1 MISKAALK
9 MLYASAALGLMV
21 GGSALTATAQDTTE
35 DTAEDA
41 TETVVPAAPAVDPA
55 DAYSRVL
62 QQIADTQA
70 STDQRRLYLQKQQEQ
85 IAALRSQLASM
96 DDTKAAI
103 RPLVVE
109 MAASVEKEMIQDVP
123 FKVVERFARLDR
135 LKEDL
140 GDEAAPISSLFRQA
154 INLYDIEVIA
164 GNSIEAY
171 SGDHPTEP
179 GTRLAACDEDLN
191 SSECDLP
198 DELREEL
205 PEGATQVEREDL
217 RDNLK
222 DGAYVHFGR
231 LSLIY
236 LQHDSSEAWRWDKTT
251 EAWVQMSGSDVL
263 DARRAVRIARGESA
277 PGVILSPI
285 RIDG

>member
-1 MISKAALK
+1 VVISKAARKLL
-9 MLYASAALGLMV
+9 MAGAALGLLT
-21 GGSALTATAQDTTE
+21 GGLAVTATAQDNSQDNAVQTS
-35 DTAEDA
+35 D
-41 TETVVPAAPAVDPA
+41 PAAT
-55 DAYSRVL
+55 YSRLL
-62 QQIADTQA
+62 QHITDLQA
-70 STDQRRLYLQKQQEQ
+70 STDQRRLYLNRQQEQ
-85 IAALRSQLASM
+85 IAALEQQLASL
-96 DDTKAAI
+96 DATKASV

-109 MAASVEKEMIQDVP
+109 MAAEAEKEMIKDIP

-140 GDEAAPISSLFRQA
+140 SEEGAPISSLFRQA
-154 INLYDIEVIA
+154 INLYDMEVIA

-171 SGDHPTEP
+171 SGDHPTNP

-191 SSECDLP
+191 SSDCSLP
-198 DELREEL
+198 DEIREEL
-205 PEGATQVEREDL
+205 PEGATQVERADL
-217 RDNLK
+217 RDSIN

-236 LQHDSSEAWRWDKTT
+236 LQHDSSEAWRWDQPT
-251 EAWVQMSGSDVL
+251 EAWVEMSGSDVL

-285 RIDG
+285 RING

>member
-1 MISKAALK
+1 MVISKAARK
-9 MLYASAALGLMV
+9 MLFASAALGLMT
-21 GGSALTATAQDTTE
+21 GGYALSATAQDTSE
-35 DTAEDA
+35 DT
-41 TETVVPAAPAVDPA
+41 TETALPAAPAVDPA

-85 IAALRSQLASM
+85 IASLRAQLASM

-123 FKVVERFARLDR
+123 FKIVERFARLDR

-140 GDEAAPISSLFRQA
+140 SDEAAPISSLFRQA
-154 INLYDIEVIA
+154 INLYDIEVLS

-198 DELREEL
+198 DEIRDEL

-236 LQHDSSEAWRWDKTT
+236 LQHDSSEAWRWDKPT

-285 RIDG
+285 RVDG